1 MRASKQI
8 VVAGVGTHGHMHALH
23 TVAQH
28 LHQVVQLLRKLFV
41 ERVVVPRLDI
51 WVAKHLRHQLGYRPF
66 IPHAASQRLND
77 HLVVYGFG
85 NDSFSDVVIPIGD
98 NLDASSLEH
107 FRTNAVN
114 C

>member
-1 MRASKQI
+1 MS
-8 VVAGVGTHGHMHALH
+8 THGRMHTLH

-28 LHQVVQLLRKLFV
+28 FHQVVQLLRKLFV

-51 WVAKHLRHQLGYRPF
+51 RVAKHLRHQLGYWPF
-66 IPHAASQRLND
+66 IPHAASQCLDD

-85 NDSFSDVVIPIGD
+85 NDSFSDVVIAIGD
-98 NLDASSLEH
+98 NLDASSFEH
-107 FRTNAVN
+107 FCTNAVN